1 MDQHQEPQVYY
12 IRNPENDSKDVV
24 SYGVGENQM
33 EYNATVKI
41 VNPLGEE
48 IDVDKN
54 DVSFRS
60 NQRQE
65 SEKSSNYNLGQQ
77 PLKKFSL
84 LSDII

>member
-1 MDQHQEPQVYY
+1 
-12 IRNPENDSKDVV
+12 
-24 SYGVGENQM
+24 M

-60 NQRQE
+60 NQR
-65 SEKSSNYNLGQQ
+65 
-77 PLKKFSL
+77 
-84 LSDII
+84 